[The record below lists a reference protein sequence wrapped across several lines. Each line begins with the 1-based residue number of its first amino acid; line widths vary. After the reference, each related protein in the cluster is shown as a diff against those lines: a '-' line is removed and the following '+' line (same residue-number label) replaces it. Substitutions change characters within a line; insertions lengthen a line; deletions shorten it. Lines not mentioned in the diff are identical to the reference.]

1 MSLPTQSFESWR
13 TNYNTVSVKT
23 KKKNG
28 KIATI
33 FWQVILRKQANFK
46 DSRGENLWM
55 IYI

>member
-13 TNYNTVSVKT
+13 PNYNTVSVKT

-46 DSRGENLWM
+46 DSRGEDL
-55 IYI
+55 